1 MVWEA
6 GESEKIPAAAA
17 AEQQPEEKSQVESA
31 NESSSSSSS
40 SSSTDKTVVWAVS
53 VVATGFLHHM
63 MRRIVGTLRDISD
76 GKREPEGGKF
86 SRLVFFFS
94 FHFFFTIRVSLL
106 VVLSRVGC
114 L

>member
-1 MVWEA
+1 M
-6 GESEKIPAAAA
+6 IPAAVA

-31 NESSSSSSS
+31 NDDSSSSSG
-40 SSSTDKTVVWAVS
+40 STDKTVVWAVS

-86 SRLVFFFS
+86 SSLFFFVS
-94 FHFFFTIRVSLL
+94 FLFTICCVSSRGS
-106 VVLSRVGC
+106 LSC
-114 L
+114 WFFCWFL